1 MHNCY
6 KWSITVTRSSLF
18 CLSGFR
24 LSVQI
29 PSWTY
34 CFNLLTSVMFYSYLI
49 ITQSHNKLVRCSK
62 STKPK
67 FLSRCMWLTGQC
79 DGNDGVLP
87 SGHSQNSTAGWVD
100 GNSFIADFCCWWVN
114 SCLLYYS
121 YIIIILLYIIDF
133 TLWLSAS
140 LCLCF
145 SGREPKVQIHS
156 CHSGRDCKRGGRV
169 SCPHFCR
176 GTKC

>member
-1 MHNCY
+1 MHNCC
-6 KWSITVTRSSLF
+6 KCSITVTRNSLF
-18 CLSGFR
+18 CLSGLR

-34 CFNLLTSVMFYSYLI
+34 CFNLLTSLFYLYLI

-67 FLSRCMWLTGQC
+67 FLSRRMWLTGQC

-100 GNSFIADFCCWWVN
+100 GKFYTWLLLLVGECMFAVLFIYYYHFTVHYRFHSVIVCFTVLVFQWTRAESPNPLLSFWQRLQKRRACKL
-114 SCLLYYS
+114 STLL
-121 YIIIILLYIIDF
+121 
-133 TLWLSAS
+133 
-140 LCLCF
+140 
-145 SGREPKVQIHS
+145 
-156 CHSGRDCKRGGRV
+156 
-169 SCPHFCR
+169 
-176 GTKC
+176 